1 MEDTLHN
8 EVDQVNSSPFP
19 NEIEHAAPQK
29 RFSTL
34 SFTPFKQDSDPE
46 SHLKHFKSVIILY
59 KSEDELMCNVFV
71 MTSRGAAQDWFHTIP
86 SESIK
91 SFREL
96 VLVFTKKYTSYR
108 TIKKNSN
115 HLFNLH
121 NKHDESL

>member
-8 EVDQVNSSPFP
+8 EVDQVNSSSFT
-19 NEIEHAAPQK
+19 NEIEYVAPPK

-46 SHLKHFKSVIILY
+46 SHLKHFKSVMILY
-59 KSEDELMCNVFV
+59 KFEDALMYKVFA
-71 MTSRGAAQDWFHTIP
+71 MTLRGATQDWFHTIP
-86 SESIK
+86 SRSIR

-96 VLVFTKKYTSYR
+96 VLVFTKEYTSYR
-108 TIKKNSN
+108 TIKKNPN